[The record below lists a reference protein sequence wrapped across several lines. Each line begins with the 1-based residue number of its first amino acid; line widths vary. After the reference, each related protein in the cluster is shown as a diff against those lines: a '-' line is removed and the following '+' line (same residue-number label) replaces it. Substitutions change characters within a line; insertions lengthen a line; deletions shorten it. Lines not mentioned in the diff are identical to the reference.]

1 MRNNPIWRWV
11 IVAGLVVAIVAAVYW
26 YRPNAL
32 LAQAPPAE
40 ETQAPAESP
49 GIDAATEVEI
59 QRRFN
64 ELRRE
69 LLDDRAASINWWL
82 SGIALLLTVL
92 AIVIAAGGYVGFRKF
107 QDIEEEAR
115 RNVERARTY
124 AENAKRLVEEIRK
137 YGEEADEH
145 LRGIADISSEFAQ
158 NITDADFGRDP
169 GRVGASAIAEARL
182 LAEEGKTGEA
192 IARWRHIASVAEG
205 SNDDLAALAYRSI
218 GDLTEQRS
226 RSARP

>member
-1 MRNNPIWRWV
+1 MRINPIWRWV
-11 IVAGLVVAIVAAVYW
+11 IVAGLVVAAMAAVD
-26 YRPNAL
+26 RSGPNHV

-59 QRRFN
+59 QRHFN

-69 LLDDRAASINWWL
+69 LLDDRAASISWWL
-82 SGIALLLTVL
+82 SGIALLLTIL
-92 AIVIAAGGYVGFRKF
+92 AIVIAAGVYLGFRKF
-107 QDIEEEAR
+107 QVIEEEGR
-115 RNVERARTY
+115 RNVERARTH

-145 LRGIADISSEFAQ
+145 LRGIADISSGFAQ
-158 NITDADFGRDP
+158 NKTDADFGRDP
-169 GRVGASAIAEARL
+169 GRVGASAIAEARQ

-192 IARWRHIASVAEG
+192 IARWRHIANVAEG

-218 GDLTEQRS
+218 GDLSEQRT